1 MTPRQLPLDIP
12 HRTALG
18 VEDFFVS
25 QSNAAAVSLVDR
37 WPDWPVRAAVLA
49 GPAGSG
55 KTHLVNVWRTKSQAE
70 IVAAADVT
78 TNNVPELT
86 KADALAVEDV
96 DKGAI
101 DERALFHILNLVREQ
116 RLSVLMTTATLPG
129 KMHIDLPDF
138 SSRFKALP
146 LAQIE
151 APDDG
156 LLSAVLIK
164 LFSDR
169 QLSVDPGVI
178 AYCLPRMERS
188 MDAARRLVNEVDD
201 LALALGKGITRAI
214 AAKALDN
221 LASEEQQQD

>member
-1 MTPRQLPLDIP
+1 
-12 HRTALG
+12 
-18 VEDFFVS
+18 
-25 QSNAAAVSLVDR
+25 
-37 WPDWPVRAAVLA
+37 
-49 GPAGSG
+49 
-55 KTHLVNVWRTKSQAE
+55 
-70 IVAAADVT
+70 
-78 TNNVPELT
+78 
-86 KADALAVEDV
+86 
-96 DKGAI
+96 
-101 DERALFHILNLVREQ
+101 
-116 RLSVLMTTATLPG
+116 
-129 KMHIDLPDF
+129 MHIDLPDF